1 MLRGLLLAG
10 VEPTPQVPQVV
21 LLTQKP
27 QKCDL
32 HEGMTLGEALT
43 KMGGVNVSTTLI
55 RNGTPERLNVTQDF
69 SRPLAAWDIIVVG
82 H

>member
-1 MLRGLLLAG
+1 MLRGLLFTG

-27 QKCDL
+27 QKCDW

-43 KMGGVNVSTTLI
+43 KMGGVNVSTVTLI
-55 RNGTPERLNVTQDF
+55 RNGTPERLN
-69 SRPLAAWDIIVVG
+69 
-82 H
+82 